1 MNIRSIMTPVRKL
14 KRLTRKSPRRKF
26 IVASLIILAL
36 GFIIGAIFGFLYITG
51 QIGESNKATVVITL
65 NYENSSNGLNPDDSK
80 LNLRFL
86 KGEEVLSKALETT
99 EMNRYMTVK
108 ELASC
113 IHIKSVSSK
122 NIDVNAET
130 KYIDSTYKVTL
141 TLPNEY
147 LDYVSAKKM
156 LGEICESYQE
166 WFIDSYVINSK
177 ALEIDTSN
185 FDNMDYVTISKY
197 FDLMALRGKNY
208 LTQKEESTTA
218 FIGSD
223 GTTWKSL
230 HQELSNL
237 TEYDITTFNRYIWET
252 GISRDKDWAITLYE
266 YTNDEL
272 YIDYNL
278 YIRNIDSYEKV
289 VNQYRNEMTSSVLI
303 PTYDEQGEFYMS
315 RTKTGI
321 DQISKSM
328 DNYIGDASVI
338 KEKIDLNS
346 NKIDKLTNSK
356 ITNTEKAD
364 MMLKNIQD
372 KIVDIFERIKALDT
386 EYINKKTTGYI
397 RYEFVEQS

>member
-26 IVASLIILAL
+26 IAASLIILAL

-108 ELASC
+108 ELASY

-122 NIDVNAET
+122 DIDVNAET

-237 TEYDITTFNRYIWET
+237 TEYDIATFNRYIWET

>member
-26 IVASLIILAL
+26 IAASLIILAL

-108 ELASC
+108 ELASY

-278 YIRNIDSYEKV
+278 YIRNIESYEKV

-356 ITNTEKAD
+356 IANTEKAD

>member
-14 KRLTRKSPRRKF
+14 KRLTRKSHRRKF

-108 ELASC
+108 ELASY

-122 NIDVNAET
+122 DIDVNAET